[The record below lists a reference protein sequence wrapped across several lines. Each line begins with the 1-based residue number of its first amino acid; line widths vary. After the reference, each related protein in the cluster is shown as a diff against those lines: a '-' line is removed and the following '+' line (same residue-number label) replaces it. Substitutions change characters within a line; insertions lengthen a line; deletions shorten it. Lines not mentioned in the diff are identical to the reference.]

1 MPQFMSAKNEKDTI
15 VSLSSGLEKSAIA
28 LVRLSGKD
36 CFSIGTTFLAPPEK
50 LNSMEA
56 GKIVRLSAVN
66 TDGSLLDKVLCVAYF
81 APKSYTGENM
91 LEIFCH
97 GSNYIIRNIIS
108 LCIKAGAR
116 QAKAGE
122 FTLRAYLNGKMDL
135 LEAEAI
141 NDLINSETSAQHMA
155 AISQL
160 KGDLKDKIYSI
171 KKGIISLLS
180 EIEVR
185 IDDSYE
191 EIPDLD
197 KKSFFKR
204 LLDVKNEI
212 SEMATSFEKGKFIR
226 YGINVVICGLPNC
239 GKSSFLNAI
248 AGYDRAI
255 VSPTAGTTRD
265 TLEESL
271 EIGGFRFIFTDTAGL
286 NTNSSDPLE
295 IEGIKRT
302 QKAISKAN
310 LILFLK
316 DSSTEEIQEEK
327 EAFLKVK
334 ENKNQNAII
343 LTLLSKSDL
352 KQKRKPN
359 KGEIKFSAFT
369 KEGIDD
375 IKKSLES
382 FCLSMPSSSS
392 AIITSIRHFN
402 CLSMAENSLAETM
415 KIVETEGWK
424 YEILAE
430 TLREALKSL
439 EYIAGETNP
448 EEILDEIFSNFCV
461 GK

>member
-1 MPQFMSAKNEKDTI
+1 MSAKNENDTI

-28 LVRLSGKD
+28 LIRLCGPE
-36 CFSIGTTFLAPPEK
+36 CFSIASRFLRPAEK
-50 LNSMEA
+50 LNSLKPE
-56 GKIVRLSAVN
+56 KIFRFSAVN

-81 APKSYTGENM
+81 APKSYTGEDM

-116 QAKAGE
+116 QAKPGE
-122 FTLRAYLNGKMDL
+122 FTMRAYLNGKMDL
-135 LEAEAI
+135 IEAEAI

-160 KGDLKDKIYSI
+160 RGDLKEKINHI

-180 EIEVR
+180 QIEVR

-191 EIPDLD
+191 EIPNLD
-197 KKSFFKR
+197 KKDFLKNLS
-204 LLDVKNEI
+204 DVKNEI
-212 SEMATSFEKGKFIR
+212 SQMASSFEKGKFIKH
-226 YGINVVICGLPNC
+226 GINVVICGLPNC

-265 TLEESL
+265 TLEENI

-316 DSSTEEIQEEK
+316 DYSTQDSVEEK

-334 ENKNQNAII
+334 ENKNQNAPI
-343 LTLLSKSDL
+343 LILLSKSDL
-352 KQKRKPN
+352 KPKRKAL

-375 IKKSLES
+375 IKKHLES

-402 CLSMAENSLAETM
+402 CLSMAANSLAETM
-415 KIVETEGWK
+415 KIIEKQDWK

-439 EYIAGETNP
+439 EDIAGETNP